1 MALRDT
7 FNKDFTEELNRFS
20 LVTLD
25 FSGLYFSLFKPDDE
39 TGVTGRIR
47 ITALDTYVYRGT
59 YVVPYTKL
67 DFSTFVSRLP
77 RSPQLPFRSTTHE
90 MLPFLLEQVGLRL
103 TEEEVTDLPV
113 IDNGDDTF
121 TVTLE
126 ATDMSKGWSGR
137 VDLICHYLPHIQ
149 RVSKYISI
157 DW

>member
-20 LVTLD
+20 LATLD

-39 TGVTGRIR
+39 TGITGRIR
-47 ITALDTYVYRGT
+47 ITALDTYLYRGT
-59 YVVPYTKL
+59 YVIPYTKL
-67 DFSTFVSRLP
+67 DIGVFASRLP
-77 RSPQLPFRSTTHE
+77 RSPQIPYRATTYQQLPV
-90 MLPFLLEQVGLRL
+90 LLEHVGIQL
-103 TEEEVTDLPV
+103 TENDVADLPV

-121 TVTLE
+121 TVTLTTLE
-126 ATDMSKGWSGR
+126 TSKGWTGS

-149 RVSKYISI
+149 RVSKYTTI